1 MCNGLKPA
9 ASHPYMTRD
18 HVCDMDVDERT
29 APAKYDYEGDTYY
42 FCSERCKTKFEDD
55 PESYVSR
62 QESST
67 S

>member
-1 MCNGLKPA
+1 
-9 ASHPYMTRD
+9 MTRD
-18 HVCDMDVDERT
+18 HVCHMEVDERT

-42 FCSERCKTKFEDD
+42 FCSERCKEKFAGD

-62 QESST
+62 HESSA